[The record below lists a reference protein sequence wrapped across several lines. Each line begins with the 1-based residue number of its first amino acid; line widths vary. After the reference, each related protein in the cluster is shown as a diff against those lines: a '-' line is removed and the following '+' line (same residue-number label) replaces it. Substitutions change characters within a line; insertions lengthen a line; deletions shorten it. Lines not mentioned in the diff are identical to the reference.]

1 MTSKCH
7 SLEDLRNHLDQ
18 FGFRGEAL
26 ASLREVSG
34 LLTLES
40 RPKGSDITFCKVF
53 THGKSHKAGV
63 SKTVRPGHGTTITVH
78 DFMYNMP
85 VRRQRIRSAIDLEE
99 IKSHIECTA
108 LMQPQVSVCRMCECY
123 LCSVWSVCLLV
134 WSYCTGVFTY
144 TE

>member
-40 RPKGSDITFCKVF
+40 RPKGSDITYCKVF

-63 SKTVRPGHGTTITVH
+63 SNTMRPGQGTTITVH
-78 DFMYNMP
+78 DFLYIMP
-85 VRRQRIRSAIDLEE
+85 VSKQRIQSAIDLEE
-99 IKSHIECTA
+99 IKSHMECIA
-108 LMQPQVSVCRMCECY
+108 LIHPQVSSGRM
-123 LCSVWSVCLLV
+123 
-134 WSYCTGVFTY
+134 
-144 TE
+144 